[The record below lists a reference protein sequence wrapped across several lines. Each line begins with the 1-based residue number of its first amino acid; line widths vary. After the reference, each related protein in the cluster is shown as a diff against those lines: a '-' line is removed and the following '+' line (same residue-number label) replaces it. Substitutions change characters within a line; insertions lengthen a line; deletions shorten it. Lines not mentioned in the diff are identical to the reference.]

1 MKTRL
6 DEIESNRHNMNAPLV
21 QMIKYALTGV
31 DMDCERKRGRDG
43 VGYGYLLNQSVRQ
56 YIIPKSNIHV
66 TKKAAQLWLQLG
78 MSMDEMDEEYILYHE
93 YRDVFEPKK
102 SLSAVDTY
110 KGAKKE
116 KVAVSVEAGVCR
128 PFNTLFIDEHT
139 TPVSDV
145 IKALKSKCGN
155 NPCEED
161 IIEVLDKI
169 HITKMLRMENHS
181 LSPTSG
187 RITPEKYNRSGPE
200 DILDVIRGK
209 CRCFDTA
216 GYPELEF

>member
-1 MKTRL
+1 
-6 DEIESNRHNMNAPLV
+6 MNAPLV
-21 QMIKYALTGV
+21 EMIKQALIGINSS
-31 DMDCERKRGRDG
+31 KKIAGRFAS
-43 VGYGYLLNQSVRQ
+43 YGYLLNQCVRQ
-56 YIIPKSNIHV
+56 YVIPQSNIHV
-66 TKKAAQLWLQLG
+66 TKAAAKLWEDLG
-78 MSMDEMDEEYILYHE
+78 LSKDDILKIE
-93 YRDVFEPKK
+93 YRDTIIPQITCYNVNTYRGVKKYGIEP
-102 SLSAVDTY
+102 L
-110 KGAKKE
+110 E
-116 KVAVSVEAGVCR
+116 VEAGKKR
-128 PFNTLFIDEHT
+128 PYNSLFIDEHT

-187 RITPEKYNRSGPE
+187 RITPQEYNGSGPE

>member
-116 KVAVSVEAGVCR
+116 KVAVPVETGVCR

-139 TPVSDV
+139 TPVADV
-145 IKALKSKCGN
+145 IEALKSKCGSS
-155 NPCEED
+155 PCEDD
-161 IIEVLDKI
+161 IVKVLEKM
-169 HITKMLRMENHS
+169 HITKMRRIENINIKPS
-181 LSPTSG
+181 FG
-187 RITPEKYNRSGPE
+187 RIKPEEYNANQSDEILKIIKKRCKESG
-200 DILDVIRGK
+200 VN
-209 CRCFDTA
+209 
-216 GYPELEF
+216 YPEFEF